1 MADLVVHRLGL
12 SAYEPVF
19 AAMKNHVEAMAADT
33 PDQAWLV
40 QHLPV
45 FTQGQAGRPEHL
57 LAPGD
62 IPVVQVDRGGQVTYH
77 GPGQWVI
84 YPLLELRRMQLDIRR
99 LVGALEQTAIDVLA
113 GYGIEAQRHCGA
125 PGVYVGSAKIASIG
139 LRVRRGRSYHGL
151 AFNTD
156 MDLSPFQRINPCG
169 FAGLPM
175 TQLKELL
182 PSAAMPAPAEVADNL
197 LSQLAAN
204 LGYTGWRDADCLPAA
219 LATEPADDR

>member
-1 MADLVVHRLGL
+1 MTHLVVHRLGL

-19 AAMKNHVEAMAADT
+19 AAMKNHVEAMAAAT

-57 LAPGD
+57 LLPGD
-62 IPVVQVDRGGQVTYH
+62 ILVVQADRGGQITYH

-84 YPLLELRRMQLDIRR
+84 YPLLELRRMKLDIRQ
-99 LVGALEQTAIDVLA
+99 LVGALEQTVIDVLA
-113 GYGIEAQRHCGA
+113 GYGIDAQRRCGA
-125 PGVYVGSAKIASIG
+125 PGVYVGAAKIASIG

-151 AFNTD
+151 AFNMD
-156 MDLSPFQRINPCG
+156 MDLNPFQRINPCG

-182 PSAAMPAPAEVADNL
+182 PPAAMPAPAEVADNL
-197 LSQLAAN
+197 LSRLAAN
-204 LGYTGWRDADCLPAA
+204 LGYSGWRDADGQPAA
-219 LATEPADDR
+219 LNGARR